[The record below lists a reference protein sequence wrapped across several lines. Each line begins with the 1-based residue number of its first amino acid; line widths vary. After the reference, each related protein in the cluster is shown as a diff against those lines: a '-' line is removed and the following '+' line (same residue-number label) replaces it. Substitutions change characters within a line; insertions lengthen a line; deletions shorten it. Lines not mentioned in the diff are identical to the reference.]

1 MSGSTEDAKAA
12 VQEFVAANRI
22 STFRIQAPDVDGL
35 LRGKRIPVEY
45 FASSVAYKGSNI
57 ANILFGWDIADEL
70 LDNLTYTGWHT
81 GYPDVTL
88 LPDLSTMRVVPWEP
102 GAAMVTC
109 DITEL
114 DGTPVP
120 LSPREVL
127 KRVVRRADSLG
138 FEPKAAYE
146 FEFYVFEG
154 SPKEL
159 ADRKWRDPEP
169 ITHGSRTYSLY
180 RGTGTEFLI
189 GEIRQTLHDCGID
202 IEASNSEHGPGQ
214 FEVNIHYSDALAAAD
229 QAVIL
234 KSAVKEIAAKH
245 GYTATFMAK
254 VNPAW
259 AGSSGHV
266 HQSLSTLDGSPAFA
280 NAADGDRLSPVGE
293 QYVAGLLDLASAMTA
308 FYCPTVNSYKRTKAG
323 SWSSPSATWGRDN
336 RTVAIRSIPS
346 TGQAARV
353 ENRVPG
359 ADANPYLVIAANL
372 ASGLYGIEN
381 AMTPPAAMTG
391 NAYENPEAKLR
402 LLPGSLEAATAA
414 LRGSAAAR
422 DLLGSDFVD
431 HFALTRD
438 WEIRQFGQAVTDW
451 EMARYMEMI

>member
-1 MSGSTEDAKAA
+1 MGTTEDVKAA
-12 VQEFVAANRI
+12 VEEFVASNGIKTVRI
-22 STFRIQAPDVDGL
+22 AAPDLDGL

-57 ANILFGWDIADEL
+57 ANILFGWDVMDEL

-88 LPDLSTMRVVPWEP
+88 LPDLSTLRMVPWEP
-102 GAAMVTC
+102 GTAMVTC

-114 DGTPVP
+114 DGTPVSI
-120 LSPREVL
+120 SPREVL
-127 KRVVRRADSLG
+127 KRVVKRAEAQG
-138 FEPKAAYE
+138 YAPMAAYE

-159 ADRKWRDPEP
+159 ADRNWRDPQP

-189 GEIRQTLHDCGID
+189 GEIRQTLHECGID

-214 FEVNIHYSDALAAAD
+214 FEVNIHYSDVLTAAD
-229 QAVIL
+229 QAAIL

-245 GYTATFMAK
+245 GYTASFMAK
-254 VNPAW
+254 VNQAW

-266 HQSLSTLDGSPAFA
+266 HQSLSTLDGVPAFA
-280 NAADGDRLSPVGE
+280 NPDDGDTLSAIGQ
-293 QYVAGLLDLASAMTA
+293 QYVAGVLELASAFTA
-308 FYCPTVNSYKRTKAG
+308 LYCPTINSYKRTEGGSWAG
-323 SWSSPSATWGRDN
+323 SSATWGKDN
-336 RTVAIRSIPS
+336 RTVAIRAIPS
-346 TGQAARV
+346 TGPAARV

-359 ADANPYLVIAANL
+359 ADANPYLVIAANV

-381 AMTPPAAMTG
+381 ALTPPAPMTG
-391 NAYENPEAKLR
+391 NAYENPEANKR
-402 LLPGSLEAATAA
+402 LLPSSLEAATAA
-414 LRGSAAAR
+414 LRASAVAR
-422 DLLGSDFVD
+422 DLLGDDFVD

-438 WEIRQFGQAVTDW
+438 WEIRQFGHAVTDW
-451 EMARYMEMI
+451 ETARYMEMI